1 VLPDGKMQHNFLQ
14 KWCNLHA
21 CVHERRKEFFQGG
34 GNSGFFQVF
43 LGGKSGEICFLPLE
57 TKETGFLLKI
67 SNSCPSPG
75 THACV
80 SEKVRATPLKSS
92 VILSVLKP
100 F

>member
-1 VLPDGKMQHNFLQ
+1 MVKCNTIFYKNGVIYMHVCMNVGKNFS
-14 KWCNLHA
+14 
-21 CVHERRKEFFQGG
+21 RG